1 MKKKMCRLNEEL
13 LRVNGLEEKEK
24 LVDEPVEAVD
34 PTYNDAINSH
44 KELKDKLED
53 DFKEQ
58 NKNTEDFVKENGKT
72 ELKVEGTKEMKK
84 MKLSESLFEDYN
96 EDPNTY
102 QDIFNVLDNIQHLV
116 NSTMEW
122 SDEDWT
128 VDNTKQTRDML
139 HDEMNR
145 LTELVHILDR
155 RHDNEA
161 LGESTTVLDRPEITY
176 TVEDDEDDIYYKK
189 KRQPLA
195 DIIMRDLTSGEVVY
209 RLKDGKYS
217 PTHRPSLN
225 IDEYDIGANSDEHGE
240 YILARVET
248 EPELDGVKEIADKYG
263 KEFKSEFDKWA
274 QGPKYVGKI
283 YIDYEDWDKPYF
295 DPDVKVRIK

>member
-1 MKKKMCRLNEEL
+1 MKMCKLNEEL
-13 LRVNGLEEKEK
+13 LRVDGLEEKEK
-24 LVDEPVEAVD
+24 LVKEPVEAVD

-58 NKNTEDFVKENGKT
+58 EKETEKFIEENEKT
-72 ELKVEGTKEMKK
+72 ELKVKGTKEMKK

-96 EDPNTY
+96 DNPNTY

-116 NSTMEW
+116 SSTMEW

-155 RHDNEA
+155 RNDNKA
-161 LGESTTVLDRPEITY
+161 LGEAAVLDKPVELTY
-176 TVEDDEDDIYYKK
+176 TEVDDEDDIYYKK

-225 IDEYDIGANSDEHGE
+225 IDEYDIGAGTDDNGE
-240 YILARVET
+240 YILARVEN
-248 EPELDGVKEIADKYG
+248 EEQLSDIEAIAKRYG
-263 KEFKSEFDKWA
+263 KKFKTEFDKWA
-274 QGPKYVGKI
+274 VGPKYVGKI
-283 YIDYEDWDKPYF
+283 YIEYEDWDVPYF

>member
-1 MKKKMCRLNEEL
+1 MKMCKLNEEL
-13 LRVNGLEEKEK
+13 LRVDGLEEKEK
-24 LVDEPVEAVD
+24 LVKEPVEAVD

-58 NKNTEDFVKENGKT
+58 EKETEKFIKENEKT
-72 ELKVEGTKEMKK
+72 ELKVKGTKEMKK

-96 EDPNTY
+96 DDPNTY

-116 NSTMEW
+116 SSTMEW

-155 RHDNEA
+155 RNDNKA
-161 LGESTTVLDRPEITY
+161 LGEAAVLDKPVELTY
-176 TVEDDEDDIYYKK
+176 TEVDDEDDIYYKK

-225 IDEYDIGANSDEHGE
+225 IDEYDIGAGTDDNGE
-240 YILARVET
+240 YILARVEN
-248 EPELDGVKEIADKYG
+248 EEQLSDIEAIAKRYG
-263 KEFKSEFDKWA
+263 KKFKTEFDKWA
-274 QGPKYVGKI
+274 VGPKYVGKI
-283 YIDYEDWDKPYF
+283 YIEYEDWDVPYF

>member
-1 MKKKMCRLNEEL
+1 MKKRMCRLNEEL

-24 LVDEPVEAVD
+24 LVKEPVEAVD

-44 KELKDKLED
+44 KKIKDNLED
-53 DFKEQ
+53 VFKEQ
-58 NKNTEDFVKENGKT
+58 EKEKEKFIKENEKT
-72 ELKVEGTKEMKK
+72 ELKVKGTKEMKK
-84 MKLSESLFEDYN
+84 LKLSESLFEDYN
-96 EDPNTY
+96 DDPNTY

-116 NSTMEW
+116 SSTMEW
-122 SDEDWT
+122 SDEEWT

-139 HDEMNR
+139 HDEINR

-155 RHDNEA
+155 RNDEKA
-161 LGESTTVLDRPEITY
+161 LGEAAVLDKPTELTY
-176 TVEDDEDDIYYKK
+176 TETDDEDDIYYKK

-225 IDEYDIGANSDEHGE
+225 IDEYDVGANSDEHGE

-248 EPELDGVKEIADKYG
+248 EPELDGIKAIADRYG
-263 KEFKSEFDKWA
+263 KEFKTEFDKWA
-274 QGPKYVGKI
+274 VGPKYVGKI

-295 DPDVKVRIK
+295 DPDVKVRVK

>member
-1 MKKKMCRLNEEL
+1 MKKRMCRLNEEL

-24 LVDEPVEAVD
+24 LVKEPVEAVD

-44 KELKDKLED
+44 KKIKDNLED
-53 DFKEQ
+53 VFKEQ
-58 NKNTEDFVKENGKT
+58 EKEKEKFIKDNEKT
-72 ELKVEGTKEMKK
+72 ELKVKGTKEMKK
-84 MKLSESLFEDYN
+84 LKLSESLFEDYN
-96 EDPNTY
+96 DDPNTY

-116 NSTMEW
+116 SSTMEW
-122 SDEDWT
+122 SDEEWT

-139 HDEMNR
+139 HDEINR

-155 RHDNEA
+155 RNDEKA
-161 LGESTTVLDRPEITY
+161 LGEAAVLDKPTELTY
-176 TVEDDEDDIYYKK
+176 TEVDDEDDIYYKK

-209 RLKDGKYS
+209 RLKDGKYL

-225 IDEYDIGANSDEHGE
+225 IDEYDVGANSDEHGE

-248 EPELDGVKEIADKYG
+248 EPELDGIKAIADRYG
-263 KEFKSEFDKWA
+263 KEFKTEFDKWA
-274 QGPKYVGKI
+274 VGPKYVGKI

-295 DPDVKVRIK
+295 DPDVKVRVK